1 MLRQV
6 RFEEIIRLLQGAHD
20 AARDKDFRNLWLLKI
35 EEVQRSELQ
44 EINLLQQEGK
54 LCGHI

>member
-1 MLRQV
+1 MLKQD
-6 RFEEIIRLLQGAHD
+6 RFEEIIRLLQRAHD
-20 AARDKDFRNLWLLKI
+20 AARDEDFRNLWHLKI